1 MRKDDKQRPYRID
14 YFDINEMKDNDLAL
28 VRSTVVRA
36 ITSEEAMYQLLQD
49 EAFWTK
55 DVPSLITIRSY
66 RFYKKLP
73 PKKDVYT
80 AIEDL
85 FTASKAVVIMEH
97 VEAYRAKPEPESV
110 VEAPSQLEVL
120 SGPTSPATVAVIA
133 DLNGM
138 ISHDAH
144 EQAMDTFVPNATMS
158 AVSSMFSPASR
169 QMSTRRSLIDLTA
182 TPVTR
187 SSDWSPG
194 AARQAE
200 DRLHREY
207 IEPEIIEPD
216 QAVGS
221 EGRPNYK
228 WGNAGEVVP
237 VVEAEPYPLW
247 AKITLFVGIGLL
259 LAAAVYNLHH

>member
-85 FTASKAVVIMEH
+85 FTSNKAVVIMDA
-97 VEAYRAKPEPESV
+97 VEAYRAKPLADPAILEIPIG
-110 VEAPSQLEVL
+110 APSQLEVL
-120 SGPTSPATVAVIA
+120 TGPTSPATVAVIA

-169 QMSTRRSLIDLTA
+169 QMSTR
-182 TPVTR
+182 
-187 SSDWSPG
+187 SSDWTPG
-194 AARQAE
+194 AAQQAE